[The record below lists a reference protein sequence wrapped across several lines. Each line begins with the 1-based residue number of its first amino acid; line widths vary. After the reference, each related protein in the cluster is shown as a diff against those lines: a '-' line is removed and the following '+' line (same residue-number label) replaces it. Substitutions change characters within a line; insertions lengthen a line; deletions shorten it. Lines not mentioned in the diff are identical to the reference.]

1 MTASKENSGDVS
13 HGKNNTSIYNIS
25 FKSEIVPKSLSQNAL
40 YIWKV
45 PRAGFIMVLK

>member
-40 YIWKV
+40 DMESAPGRI
-45 PRAGFIMVLK
+45 LKH